1 MSNPIFSLG
10 WMLAGITDTS
20 HLGQHHLAS
29 VRLRSAVCAQAL
41 GNRGC
46 SVAVGEEFSMRV
58 DLLLIG
64 KIGSD
69 QIGNRA
75 EQWIQE
81 VRRLRKLGARVV
93 VDYTDHHLSQS
104 GDLAQFY
111 RDLFQVAHA
120 LVVPSQAMSNMAHSL
135 FQGCIEVIPEPLEVS
150 ITPWVPR
157 NSAGIT
163 RALWF
168 GHGSNLP
175 YLIEFLLN
183 WDSRNPGIF
192 VDLYSNREALQALA
206 RQNIRLPRGVRVDA
220 SAWSLAAVQKAAK
233 LAEFCILPAGL
244 DDPRKAG
251 ASANRLLTALALG
264 LPVAADLL
272 PAYRDFKDYFVDIRG
287 QEFLNFLS
295 DLQAQG
301 DRVRAAQAEVLPAF
315 ERTLIEERWY
325 SVLSRLISDAR
336 S

>member
-1 MSNPIFSLG
+1 MNHLSLSVG
-10 WMLAGITDTS
+10 WMLAGVADTS
-20 HLGQHHLAS
+20 ALPQHHLAS

-41 GNRGC
+41 ARPGC
-46 SVAVGEEFSMRV
+46 GVAVGEKFPAGLDV
-58 DLLLIG
+58 VLVG

-69 QIGNRA
+69 QVGMRA
-75 EQWIQE
+75 EAWVHE
-81 VRRLRKLGARVV
+81 VRRLRELGARVV
-93 VDYTDHHLSQS
+93 VDYTDHHLSHS
-104 GDLAQFY
+104 GELARFY
-111 RDLFQVAHA
+111 RDLFQMAHA
-120 LVVPSQAMSNMAHSL
+120 LVVPSQAMSNMARPL
-135 FQGCIEVIPEPLEVS
+135 FQGCIEVIAEPLEVS

-206 RQNIRLPRGVRVDA
+206 RQNIRLPHGVRVDA
-220 SAWSLAAVQKAAK
+220 SAWSLAAVQEAAK
-233 LAEFCILPAGL
+233 LADICILPAGL

-272 PAYRDFKDYFVDIRG
+272 PAYSDFKDYFVDIRSP
-287 QEFLNFLS
+287 EFSNFLR
-295 DLQAQG
+295 DFQAQG
-301 DRVRAAQAEVLPAF
+301 DRVRAAQKQVLPAF

-325 SVLSRLISDAR
+325 RFLSRLSNDAR
-336 S
+336 N